1 MIKGIKSAQRLK
13 EMLNHGG
20 FNPVRHLVLMLIISE
35 FDSEISLNVISVLAT
50 NPLFYSI
57 RSSIL
62 DCLSQSTAIG
72 GSYLNFP
79 TIAVNIVKLQ
89 KRYQSFKVLFFVRIL
104 FFFFLNF
111 LLSQQMTCLHVT

>member
-50 NPLFYSI
+50 NPLFYPI

-104 FFFFLNF
+104 FFFLNF